1 MFCIVSFIVLSIL
14 GIFSASNR
22 SLAKEAL
29 DCVLRRVTFRPCT
42 TGFDEKMKAKI
53 LGVVIM
59 RSETLARLLNKY
71 FEALAWAFFALLLAS
86 SVTFVRSL
94 YLYYV
99 TGSCNGLN
107 QAAFCVFDPSGANNQ
122 VTTFAGC
129 VAGEG
134 DSSKLTLEG
143 VDLSGFPT
151 LNPAAPS
158 KVVFIGCYTCDY
170 TRKVYD
176 SVLSLVNRY
185 QVGLVFLHY
194 PVNENSDFMN
204 RLGYCAYQ
212 QDPAGYWRLNEAL
225 IHSDKAALNELTG
238 SSSLFSTLKPDTS
251 RFLETLVSEAGLDA
265 GRVLTCVNDPVT
277 ESAVKK
283 QMNEIVKTGFY
294 GTPTLFIGSEV
305 FVGPKPY
312 RVYAIALKGLFFW
325 LRS

>member
-1 MFCIVSFIVLSIL
+1 MFCIVSFIVLSVL

-22 SLAKEAL
+22 SLAREAL

-71 FEALAWAFFALLLAS
+71 FEALAWAFFALLMAS

-122 VTTFAGC
+122 VSTFAGC
-129 VAGEG
+129 LNGEG
-134 DSSKLTLEG
+134 DPSKLTLEG
-143 VDLSGFPT
+143 VELSSFPT
-151 LNPAAPS
+151 LNPAS
-158 KVVFIGCYTCDY
+158 SSRVVFIGCYSCDY

-176 SVLSLVNRY
+176 SVLALVRRY
-185 QVGLVFLHY
+185 QTQLVFLHY
-194 PVNENSDFMN
+194 PVNEKNDFLS

-212 QDPAGYWRLNEAL
+212 QNPASYWQLNEAL
-225 IHSDKAALNELTG
+225 IHSDKAVLNELTSG
-238 SSSLFSTLKPDTS
+238 SSLLSTLKPGTN
-251 RFLETLVSEAGLDA
+251 RFLETLFGGAGLDT
-265 GRVLTCVNDPVT
+265 GRVLNCVNDPAT
-277 ESAVKK
+277 EAAVQQ
-283 QMNEIVKTGFY
+283 QMSEIVKTNFY
-294 GTPTLFIGSEV
+294 GTPTLFIGDEV

-325 LRS
+325 LR

>member
-22 SLAKEAL
+22 SLAREAL

-53 LGVVIM
+53 LGIVIM

-71 FEALAWAFFALLLAS
+71 FEALAWVFFVLLLAS
-86 SVTFVRSL
+86 SVTFARSL

-122 VTTFAGC
+122 VTSFAGC

-134 DSSKLTLEG
+134 DSSKLTLQG
-143 VDLSGFPT
+143 VDLSDFPMR
-151 LNPAAPS
+151 NPSASP

-176 SVLSLVNRY
+176 DVLRLVNRY

-194 PVNENSDFMN
+194 PVNENNDFLN

-212 QDPAGYWRLNEAL
+212 QNAEGYWRLNEAL
-225 IHSDKAALNELTG
+225 IHSDKAPLNELTSG
-238 SSSLFSTLKPDTS
+238 SSLFNALKPDTS
-251 RFLETLVSEAGLDA
+251 RFLETLLGETGLDA
-265 GRVLTCVNDPVT
+265 SKVLTCVNDPAT
-277 ESAVKK
+277 EAAVEK

-294 GTPTLFIGSEV
+294 GTPTLFIGDEV

-325 LRS
+325 LR